1 MIKLIDDIINRE
13 DISALCEWL
22 QQEPTPKLT
31 KGELTRELEGKWAKL
46 IGTKHSVFVNS
57 GSSAILLLLAAYKEI
72 LGRMPKIVV
81 PALSWATDVSSP
93 MLLGYNIVGMC
104 DCNEIDLSCSLCEL
118 EYIFKWFDPDV
129 FLLVSPLGLVPNM
142 TAIVGLCNQYGVKLL
157 EDNCESLGSRHR
169 GKMLGS
175 FGYASVFSTYYGH
188 HISTI
193 EGGFVNTNNNELN
206 DLLLSMRSHGWDRDW
221 DKKKKKKEASS
232 WLVNDFKSLY
242 TFYHPGMNV
251 RSTDLQAFIGLRV
264 LDRLDAIA
272 KARNKNFYRYLKGI
286 KHNMIAPVEKDGDF
300 VSNFAYPLVLPKISR
315 IVDELRNNNIEVRP
329 LIAGSMG
336 RAPFWVKK
344 YGVSVQPVADMIDRY
359 GIYLPNH
366 PSLKDSD
373 IDTIID
379 IVNKYA

>member
-1 MIKLIDDIINRE
+1 
-13 DISALCEWL
+13 
-22 QQEPTPKLT
+22 
-31 KGELTRELEGKWAKL
+31 
-46 IGTKHSVFVNS
+46 
-57 GSSAILLLLAAYKEI
+57 
-72 LGRMPKIVV
+72 
-81 PALSWATDVSSP
+81 
-93 MLLGYNIVGMC
+93 
-104 DCNEIDLSCSLCEL
+104 
-118 EYIFKWFDPDV
+118 
-129 FLLVSPLGLVPNM
+129 
-142 TAIVGLCNQYGVKLL
+142 
-157 EDNCESLGSRHR
+157 
-169 GKMLGS
+169 MLGS